1 MITSWASSTMQILDQ
16 IGWMGAFPKQVKYD
30 FSSNVTTLTLG
41 LWHVSSV
48 CRPSVGLWHW
58 KCTVQ
63 LFVNILQQQQYLGTI
78 GGLCLFGKEIQG
90 YWSCKEGRM
99 YGMNKKLSCRTMLRV
114 IEYFDKSLKSR
125 SLEMTPWTGYVTSV
139 LVFRCNCRTV
149 SRSNIHLL
157 LICGRKSNAIILGF
171 YASDFLPKKEILTHF
186 QENEDHF

>member
-48 CRPSVGLWHW
+48 CRPSVGLWRW

-125 SLEMTPWTGYVTSV
+125 SFKVIGNDTLNRVCDIRISIPLQLSHSV
-139 LVFRCNCRTV
+139 AQQHPPSIYL
-149 SRSNIHLL
+149 RSQI
-157 LICGRKSNAIILGF
+157 
-171 YASDFLPKKEILTHF
+171 
-186 QENEDHF
+186 